1 MKKIYISEPI
11 PYTDDINFL
20 YRWDSRPPEVIN
32 KSGFQGAVNVYFN
45 MSFGMRTVFCSA
57 SLKGSEYYFQELE
70 NGMSSYGDGDTY
82 YLYKIFSRGLPAVK
96 IYQYKNNAGFVKQF
110 STRFPGV
117 ENKLIDKEH
126 AMPSFALLSRFN
138 NYIDKV
144 AVYNEEVQLLG
155 PVLPCRIT
163 FLFSH
168 KLSQEAIK
176 IRDNEKNDLLL
187 KQTNFKNRLIKRRTS
202 WRCI

>member
-1 MKKIYISEPI
+1 MKKIYISEPM
-11 PYTDDINFL
+11 PYTEDIRFL

-70 NGMSSYGDGDTY
+70 NGMSSYGGDTY
-82 YLYKIFSRGLPAVK
+82 YLYKIYSLGLPAVK

-110 STRFPGV
+110 STRFPDV
-117 ENKLIDKEH
+117 ENKLMDKEH

-144 AVYNEEVQLLG
+144 AVYN
-155 PVLPCRIT
+155 
-163 FLFSH
+163 
-168 KLSQEAIK
+168 
-176 IRDNEKNDLLL
+176 
-187 KQTNFKNRLIKRRTS
+187 
-202 WRCI
+202 

>member
-1 MKKIYISEPI
+1 M
-11 PYTDDINFL
+11 
-20 YRWDSRPPEVIN
+20 
-32 KSGFQGAVNVYFN
+32 A
-45 MSFGMRTVFCSA
+45 A
-57 SLKGSEYYFQELE
+57 S
-70 NGMSSYGDGDTY
+70 
-82 YLYKIFSRGLPAVK
+82 P

-117 ENKLIDKEH
+117 ENKLVDKEH

-187 KQTNFKNRLIKRRTS
+187 KQADFKNSLIKRRTS
-202 WRCI
+202 WRCM